1 MKRQDQTGLP
11 GAYFEQLPLPGPA
24 PGGKTPPAG
33 SARSARPSGGQTSRP
48 PHSGPQA
55 SPWVWVLRFVFTLGL
70 VCSVAF
76 IFQNSMQIAEASS
89 ARSQQAMQRLNSAL
103 KALALGPLS
112 EHTVRKLAHFAEFA
126 LLGFWFMLCLRVYT
140 RRFVRHTGWPLFFG
154 LLVANIDELIQLYV
168 PGRSSSVRD
177 VFLDFAG
184 VLAGLLLALVL
195 LLFVRMCSAL
205 WKARGGR

>member
-1 MKRQDQTGLP
+1 MQKRQTTSFWLP
-11 GAYFEQLPLPGPA
+11 A
-24 PGGKTPPAG
+24 
-33 SARSARPSGGQTSRP
+33 
-48 PHSGPQA
+48 
-55 SPWVWVLRFVFTLGL
+55 LRFIFTLGL

-76 IFQNSMQIAEASS
+76 IFQNSLQIAEASS
-89 ARSQQAMQRLNSAL
+89 AHSQQTMHWLNGAL
-103 KALALGPLS
+103 EPLGLGQLS

-184 VLAGLLLALVL
+184 VVAGLALALVL
-195 LLFVRMCSAL
+195 LLFVRTCSVL
-205 WKARGGR
+205 WKEREKP